1 MEQCC
6 GVIVMSES
14 SQANVDVVE
23 FAKLDVIGR
32 LDALEATLKTQD
44 PQLPVHLN
52 AIHKTLQQYEELV
65 HLLTDAQI
73 KVLMDGMQKYR
84 KVELVKEAA
93 TSKGKKA
100 LGKTTVD
107 DI

>member
-1 MEQCC
+1 MQSEQ
-6 GVIVMSES
+6 

-32 LDALEATLKTQD
+32 LDALEQTLKTQD
-44 PQLPVHLN
+44 PQLPVHLQN
-52 AIHKTLQQYEELV
+52 IHKTLQTYEELV
-65 HLLTDAQI
+65 HLLSDAQI
-73 KVLMDGMQKYR
+73 KVLMDAMQKYR
-84 KVELVKEAA
+84 RVELVKEAA
-93 TSKGKKA
+93 TSKGKRA

>member
-1 MEQCC
+1 MTDQ
-6 GVIVMSES
+6 
-14 SQANVDVVE
+14 SQSNVDVVE
-23 FAKLDVIGR
+23 FARLDVLGR
-32 LDALEATLKTQD
+32 LQQLEETLKTQD
-44 PQLPVHLN
+44 PQLPVHLQN
-52 AIHKTLQQYEELV
+52 IHKTLLQYEELV
-65 HLLTDAQI
+65 HLLKDNEI
-73 KVLMDGMQKYR
+73 KVLMDAMQKYR